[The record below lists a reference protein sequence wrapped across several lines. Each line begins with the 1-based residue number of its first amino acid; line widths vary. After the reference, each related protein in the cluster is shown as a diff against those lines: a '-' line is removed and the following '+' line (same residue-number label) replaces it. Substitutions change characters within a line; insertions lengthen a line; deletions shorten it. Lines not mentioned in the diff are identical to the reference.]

1 MEDIDLDEF
10 VASVLGFDE
19 SQDNPRFLKVP
30 QLVAMSSFE
39 FPLLMKTE
47 PDKRESSPKSTD
59 CRKCQTQKEQLEE
72 RIRILEMESSFYR
85 DQLFEL
91 YSHLNSKV
99 DLLLKRQ
106 NGN

>member
-1 MEDIDLDEF
+1 MEDIDLDDF
-10 VASVLGFDE
+10 VASVLCLDE
-19 SQDNPRFLKVP
+19 PQDDGRFLKVP
-30 QLVAMSSFE
+30 QLVATSSFQ

-47 PDKRESSPKSTD
+47 LDKKAASPKSTD
-59 CRKCQTQKEQLEE
+59 CRKCQTHKEQLEE
-72 RIRILEMESSFYR
+72 RIRILEIESSFYR